1 MFITLT
7 SISKRDRKD
16 TLVSVNINAI
26 VLIIEDIY
34 DQFNSTIFF
43 GVNDE
48 FVQFKETRLEILRKI
63 ENTKL

>member
-7 SISKRDRKD
+7 SVSKRDRKD
-16 TLVSVNINAI
+16 TKVSVNINNI
-26 VLIIEDIY
+26 ILIIEDIY
-34 DQFNSTIFF
+34 DQFNTTVFF

-48 FVQFKETRLEILRKI
+48 FVQFKETREEILRKI